1 MNNIN
6 KNYKNSLNQFYN
18 NNNNYYKS
26 KYIKFISLKH
36 SLKKNKP
43 NNLIYNNNNKIKNI
57 LLNFSNENN
66 SNDNSNRLFSP
77 ILFRETNYTTSS
89 NISLKKIFNKTQNS
103 KNSYKIIKT
112 DLNLNDKI
120 NFISIND
127 SNKNINQINNK
138 INKNLNFLSCS
149 NFKHLKIKLNKKTN
163 SKEENDFERLLRNK
177 QFEYNKNKRERELFK
192 LDYRKFLIKKDVKIY
207 NNKIEKNKGIFTKF
221 DKISDETRLIKVIFD
236 YVNTYVDRTKIKKL
250 QIIKQQ
256 RLKRLEY
263 LKNLELM
270 KKLNN
275 KNCIQ
280 KNEIYNNKNLDL
292 NEQILSDIK
301 SKRNKS
307 SLIKQI
313 NKNEFN
319 FN

>member
-6 KNYKNSLNQFYN
+6 KNYKNSLNKFYN

-26 KYIKFISLKH
+26 KYIKFISWKH
-36 SLKKNKP
+36 SLKKNKT
-43 NNLIYNNNNKIKNI
+43 NNLICNENNKIKNI

-89 NISLKKIFNKTQNS
+89 NISLKKNFNKTQNS
-103 KNSYKIIKT
+103 KISYKILKT

-120 NFISIND
+120 NFISINK

-138 INKNLNFLSCS
+138 INKKLNFLSCS
-149 NFKHLKIKLNKKTN
+149 NFNHLKIKLNKKTN

-221 DKISDETRLIKVIFD
+221 DKISDKARLINVIFD

-250 QIIKQQ
+250 QMIKQQ

-270 KKLNN
+270 KKLND

-280 KNEIYNNKNLDL
+280 KNEIYNNK
-292 NEQILSDIK
+292 I
-301 SKRNKS
+301 
-307 SLIKQI
+307 
-313 NKNEFN
+313 
-319 FN
+319 

>member
-89 NISLKKIFNKTQNS
+89 NISLKKNFNKTQNS

-221 DKISDETRLIKVIFD
+221 DKISDKARLIKVIFD

-250 QIIKQQ
+250 QMIKQE

-270 KKLNN
+270 KKLND

>member
-1 MNNIN
+1 MIQI
-6 KNYKNSLNQFYN
+6 KILI
-18 NNNNYYKS
+18 KS
-26 KYIKFISLKH
+26 
-36 SLKKNKP
+36 
-43 NNLIYNNNNKIKNI
+43 
-57 LLNFSNENN
+57 
-66 SNDNSNRLFSP
+66 
-77 ILFRETNYTTSS
+77 
-89 NISLKKIFNKTQNS
+89 
-103 KNSYKIIKT
+103 II
-112 DLNLNDKI
+112 
-120 NFISIND
+120 
-127 SNKNINQINNK
+127 K

-207 NNKIEKNKGIFTKF
+207 NNKIEKNKGIFTEF
-221 DKISDETRLIKVIFD
+221 DKISDKARLIKVIFD

-250 QIIKQQ
+250 QMIKQQ

-270 KKLNN
+270 KKLND
-275 KNCIQ
+275 KNCIK

-307 SLIKQI
+307 NLIKQI
-313 NKNEFN
+313 NKNEIN

>member
-1 MNNIN
+1 M
-6 KNYKNSLNQFYN
+6 
-18 NNNNYYKS
+18 
-26 KYIKFISLKH
+26 
-36 SLKKNKP
+36 
-43 NNLIYNNNNKIKNI
+43 
-57 LLNFSNENN
+57 
-66 SNDNSNRLFSP
+66 
-77 ILFRETNYTTSS
+77 
-89 NISLKKIFNKTQNS
+89 
-103 KNSYKIIKT
+103 
-112 DLNLNDKI
+112 
-120 NFISIND
+120 
-127 SNKNINQINNK
+127 
-138 INKNLNFLSCS
+138 
-149 NFKHLKIKLNKKTN
+149 
-163 SKEENDFERLLRNK
+163 
-177 QFEYNKNKRERELFK
+177 
-192 LDYRKFLIKKDVKIY
+192 
-207 NNKIEKNKGIFTKF
+207 
-221 DKISDETRLIKVIFD
+221 
-236 YVNTYVDRTKIKKL
+236 
-250 QIIKQQ
+250 IKQQ